1 MGSTDTSTRASG
13 SSGSGRES
21 GNGQAAASPN
31 QAGAPAHLNALLTS
45 LGAAR
50 DEAVFA
56 ELFECFAPKLK
67 GFFMRSGAEEAM
79 ADDMMQ
85 ETMLL
90 VWRKAH
96 TFNPGI
102 AGASTWI
109 FTIARNHR
117 IDRLRRERR
126 FAPLD
131 ETVRDEEDTDAT
143 KADDAVQAAQTEV
156 LLHRAIGD
164 LPSDQ
169 MDVIHLS
176 FFEHRTHNEIAE
188 RLKLPIGTVKSR
200 LRLAFGKLRSSL
212 EGTLE

>member
-1 MGSTDTSTRASG
+1 
-13 SSGSGRES
+13 
-21 GNGQAAASPN
+21 
-31 QAGAPAHLNALLTS
+31 
-45 LGAAR
+45 
-50 DEAVFA
+50 VFS
-56 ELFECFAPKLK
+56 ELFEFFAPKLK
-67 GFFMRSGAEEAM
+67 GFFVRSGAEEAM

-96 TFNPGI
+96 TFNPQI

-131 ETVRDEEDTDAT
+131 ETTREEEDTDAT
-143 KADDAVQAAQTEV
+143 KADDAVQAAQAES
-156 LLHRAIGD
+156 LLHQAIGE
-164 LPSDQ
+164 LPPDQ
-169 MDVIHLS
+169 MDVIQLS

>member
-1 MGSTDTSTRASG
+1 MGSTDTSIKAASSNGHGADRAGDASG
-13 SSGSGRES
+13 APPDQG
-21 GNGQAAASPN
+21 
-31 QAGAPAHLNALLTS
+31 GAPGRLNGLLTS

-50 DEAVFA
+50 DETVFA
-56 ELFECFAPKLK
+56 ELFGFFAPKLK

-79 ADDMMQ
+79 AEEMMQ

-96 TFNPGI
+96 TFKPEI
-102 AGASTWI
+102 ASASTWI

-131 ETVRDEEDTDAT
+131 ESVREEEDTTAT
-143 KADDAVQAAQTEV
+143 KADDAVQAAQAEV
-156 LLHRAIGD
+156 LLHKAIGE

-169 MDVIHLS
+169 VEVVQLS
-176 FFEHRTHNEIAE
+176 FFEHRSHSEIAD

-200 LRLAFGKLRSSL
+200 LRLAFGKLKSSL

>member
-13 SSGSGRES
+13 SNGHGTDRAAGPSSAS
-21 GNGQAAASPN
+21 PGQA
-31 QAGAPAHLNALLTS
+31 GVPARLNALLTS

-56 ELFECFAPKLK
+56 ELFEFFAPKLK
-67 GFFMRSGAEEAM
+67 GFFVRSGAEEAM

-96 TFNPGI
+96 TFKPEI

-131 ETVRDEEDTDAT
+131 ESVREEEDTEAT
-143 KADDAVQAAQTEV
+143 QADDAVQTSQTEL
-156 LLHRAIGD
+156 LLHRAIGE
-164 LPSDQ
+164 LPPDQ
-169 MDVIHLS
+169 VDVIQLS
-176 FFEHRTHNEIAE
+176 FFEHRTHSEIAE

-200 LRLAFGKLRSSL
+200 LRLAFGKLKSSL

>member
-1 MGSTDTSTRASG
+1 MGSTDTSTRASTSNG
-13 SSGSGRES
+13 PGGDLGSGQTS
-21 GNGQAAASPN
+21 GSPN
-31 QAGAPAHLNALLTS
+31 QAGAPARLNALLTR
-45 LGAAR
+45 LGTAR
-50 DEAVFA
+50 DEAVFS
-56 ELFECFAPKLK
+56 ELFEFFAPKLK
-67 GFFMRSGAEEAM
+67 GFFVRSGAEEAM

-96 TFNPGI
+96 TFNPQI

-131 ETVRDEEDTDAT
+131 ETTREEEDTDAT
-143 KADDAVQAAQTEV
+143 KADDAVQAAQAES
-156 LLHRAIGD
+156 LLHQAIGE
-164 LPSDQ
+164 LPPDQ
-169 MDVIHLS
+169 MDVIQLS